1 MTTLEDVEKKI
12 DFLFKQNVKKENAIW
27 DYYVISETEILIH
40 YHYWTYNGV
49 CPLYNRDS
57 IKVINE

>member
-1 MTTLEDVEKKI
+1 MTMFEDIEERI
-12 DFLFKQNVKKENAIW
+12 DFLFKQNVKIEKAFW
-27 DYYVISETEILIH
+27 DYYIIDETEILIY
-40 YHYWTYNGV
+40 YHYWTYNGL